1 MRPPLLSFDNVGSG
15 MTLNCDV
22 IKLTMVMIPIHHAA
36 PPPSY
41 SHLTKGDLGMTLN
54 RDIIKPKMV
63 MIPINH
69 TDPFLLSPDNVGP
82 CMTLNLGVIK
92 LTVVMIPIH
101 RAPPPLTVT

>member
-1 MRPPLLSFDNVGSG
+1 
-15 MTLNCDV
+15 
-22 IKLTMVMIPIHHAA
+22 
-36 PPPSY
+36 
-41 SHLTKGDLGMTLN
+41 MTLN

-92 LTVVMIPIH
+92 LTMVRIPINH
-101 RAPPPLTVT
+101 APPLLTVT